1 MSYSRDREER
11 ERSKTVSTRLIQTIV
26 SIGLSAVCLGGEPA
40 LAADQIIPIGEILS
54 NPAGFHRKV
63 VRMQG
68 RVHAIGTRSGRD
80 VTAQSLCGQDFDL
93 EDSTGTIR
101 VVYLVRCQAD
111 AAKTE
116 PARDGM
122 VLQVEA
128 LIEAPSANVKSS
140 SGSEFTVTALARQ
153 ILPASP

>member
-1 MSYSRDREER
+1 
-11 ERSKTVSTRLIQTIV
+11 
-26 SIGLSAVCLGGEPA
+26 
-40 LAADQIIPIGEILS
+40 
-54 NPAGFHRKV
+54 
-63 VRMQG
+63 
-68 RVHAIGTRSGRD
+68 

-111 AAKTE
+111 ATKTE

-128 LIEAPSANVKSS
+128 LIEAPSSNIKSS
-140 SGSEFTVTALARQ
+140 NGTDLPTTALARQ
-153 ILPASP
+153 VLPTAR

>member
-1 MSYSRDREER
+1 
-11 ERSKTVSTRLIQTIV
+11 VLQTIV
-26 SIGLSAVCLGGEPA
+26 AVGLSAVCLGGVPV
-40 LAADQIIPIGEILS
+40 LAADTLIPIGEIIS
-54 NPAGFHRKV
+54 NPAGFHRKL
-63 VRMQG
+63 VRIQG

-101 VVYLVRCQAD
+101 VVYLVRCQED
-111 AAKTE
+111 ASKTE

-122 VLQVEA
+122 VMQVEA
-128 LIEAPSANVKSS
+128 LIEAPPANVKSS

>member
-1 MSYSRDREER
+1 MRTPLVR
-11 ERSKTVSTRLIQTIV
+11 TIL
-26 SIGLSAVCLGGEPA
+26 GLGALATSLVGEPVS
-40 LAADQIIPIGEILS
+40 AADQTIPIGKIMS
-54 NPAGFHRKV
+54 NPAGFHRKL

-93 EDSTGTIR
+93 TDGTGTIR
-101 VVYLVRCQAD
+101 VVYLVRCQGD
-111 AAKTE
+111 AVTTE

-128 LIEAPSANVKSS
+128 LIEAPPDNVKSS
-140 SGSEFTVTALARQ
+140 SGTDFTATALARQ
-153 ILPASP
+153 ILPAAP